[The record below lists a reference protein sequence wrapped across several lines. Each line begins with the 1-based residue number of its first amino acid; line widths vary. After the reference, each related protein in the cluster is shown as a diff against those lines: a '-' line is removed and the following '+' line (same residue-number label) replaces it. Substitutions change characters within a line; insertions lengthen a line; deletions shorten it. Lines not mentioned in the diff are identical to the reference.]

1 MKKNLENSIITLDMG
16 DDVVELKKGL
26 EHEEDPLLEPG
37 TYVATIT
44 KVGKE
49 SQFAQY
55 VLGVTYDV
63 ETDLGILELKDLLF
77 INAEVELSDAA
88 NWKLRQFLLAVYD
101 GKIPANP
108 KVKEDP
114 IGLNGYIELEIK
126 TSQKGREYNNVI
138 AWDFS
143 GDGEN
148 AAEVDDIEFDE
159 E

>member
-26 EHEEDPLLEPG
+26 EHEEDSLLEPG

-49 SQFAQY
+49 NQFAQY

-63 ETDLGILELKDLLF
+63 ETDLGIFEVKDLIF
-77 INAEVELSDAA
+77 IHEDADLNDFG
-88 NWKLRQFLLAVYD
+88 NWKLKQFLLVVYD

-108 KVKEDP
+108 KIKDDP
-114 IGLNGYIELEIK
+114 IGRNGYIKLGIK
-126 TSQKGREYNNVI
+126 TAEATKRKYNNI
-138 AWDFS
+138 TAWDFS
-143 GDGEN
+143 EIV
-148 AAEVDDIEFDE
+148 AEVDDIEFDE
-159 E
+159 D